1 MRPEDE
7 PSDEA
12 ASTPLPESAG
22 AKRSRAFMKA
32 ARKDLSEEDLST
44 PAARRFLLDELERLD
59 IEVSEL
65 QEFRS
70 RYYEAS
76 TKISVLEERQIR
88 SSATEIMSNLCLTV
102 GSAMLG
108 ASPSLITA
116 TGNNDGI
123 LRHYGWVFFTF
134 AALLV
139 GVSVFVKAGWFS
151 RLRVSK
157 GPK

>member
-65 QEFRS
+65 QEFRC
-70 RYYEAS
+70 
-76 TKISVLEERQIR
+76 Q
-88 SSATEIMSNLCLTV
+88 
-102 GSAMLG
+102 
-108 ASPSLITA
+108 TA
-116 TGNNDGI
+116 RKRDP
-123 LRHYGWVFFTF
+123 LWAPKRDPFFT
-134 AALLV
+134 
-139 GVSVFVKAGWFS
+139 VFERRGA
-151 RLRVSK
+151 
-157 GPK
+157 